1 MLSSKYPFN
10 AYVGL
15 VPFATTTLEVLVAFN
30 PSLSVTVSSNKYEL
44 ALTSPTTFGAVN
56 VATDVSLPS
65 SKTDGAS
72 SSESSIPHA

>member
-1 MLSSKYPFN
+1 MLSLKYPHD

-15 VPFATTTLEVLVAFN
+15 APFTTTLEVLVAFN

-56 VATDVSLPS
+56 VATDVSLRS

-72 SSESSIPHA
+72 SSESSMPHA

>member
-1 MLSSKYPFN
+1 M
-10 AYVGL
+10 
-15 VPFATTTLEVLVAFN
+15 AFN

-72 SSESSIPHA
+72 SSESSIPHAKDTISHLDQKLQNHLE